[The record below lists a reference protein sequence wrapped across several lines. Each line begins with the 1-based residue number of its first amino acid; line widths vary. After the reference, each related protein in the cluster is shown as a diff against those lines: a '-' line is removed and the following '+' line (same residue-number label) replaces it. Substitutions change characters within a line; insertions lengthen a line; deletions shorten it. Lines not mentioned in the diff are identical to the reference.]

1 MLGLVTPFQPGRE
14 GEGEL
19 KMLCSVRPTCSG
31 FEIAFISKGLFFIEE
46 RNGRFDIP
54 WCIFG
59 GVGDVPG
66 VVRCQAFLQIM
77 RYACVVMLAGGDVSE
92 NADVVERALGGS
104 IVNVAGECK

>member
-1 MLGLVTPFQPGRE
+1 MLGLAPPFQPGRE
-14 GEGEL
+14 GAGEL

-54 WCIFG
+54 WCILG

-66 VVRCQAFLQIM
+66 VVRFEPSCKVRGMANIE
-77 RYACVVMLAGGDVSE
+77 VSVCGSIPQ
-92 NADVVERALGGS
+92 NVNVVE
-104 IVNVAGECK
+104 V